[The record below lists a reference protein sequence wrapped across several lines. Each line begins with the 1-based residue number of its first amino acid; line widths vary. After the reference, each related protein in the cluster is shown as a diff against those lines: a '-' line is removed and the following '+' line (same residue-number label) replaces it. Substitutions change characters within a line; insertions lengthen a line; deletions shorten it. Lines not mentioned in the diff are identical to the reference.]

1 MKKQDNKIRE
11 AEYQQQTGDY
21 ASGRNRHLDW
31 LVFIFCVLAAFVIW
45 LIALNASDPIIEK
58 DVSLIYELQQN
69 DGDYELNPEYNTVRV
84 YGTKS
89 VLDNVNEIKVVLTID
104 DFGQADSLVKS
115 ITYPNGVKPVNAEN
129 KTVDIKL
136 VSPD

>member
-11 AEYQQQTGDY
+11 VEYQQQTGDY
-21 ASGRNRHLDW
+21 ASGRNRRLDW
-31 LVFIFCVLAAFVIW
+31 LVFIFCVLAAFAIW

-58 DVSLIYELQQN
+58 DVSLICELQQN
-69 DGDYELNPEYNTVRV
+69 GGNYELNPEYNTVRV

-89 VLDNVNEIKVVLTID
+89 VLDNVNEIKVVLTLN

-115 ITYPNGVKPVNAEN
+115 ITYPNGVKPVNDEN

-136 VSPD
+136 VSSD